1 MWYTHPYIFPS
12 RSCPLRTIFC
22 CLDSWRLK
30 NAPFT
35 QLHLNLKRCY
45 LCDSVYSIAFDKS
58 RKAPKISIDGFAP
71 QKMKIYAM
79 TISWCILESLG
90 QNPVYLLFNK
100 QLLSK
105 NWQILSNSN
114 FANTFVQIDKKG
126 CLSIIAI

>member
-12 RSCPLRTIFC
+12 RSCPLRTFFC

-30 NAPFT
+30 NAPFIR
-35 QLHLNLKRCY
+35 LHLSLKRCY